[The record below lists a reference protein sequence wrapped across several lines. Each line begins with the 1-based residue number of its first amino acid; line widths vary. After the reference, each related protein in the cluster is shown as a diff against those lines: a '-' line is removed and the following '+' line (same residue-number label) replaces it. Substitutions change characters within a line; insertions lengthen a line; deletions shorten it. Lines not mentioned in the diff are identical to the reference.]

1 MFFGWLKNC
10 YRIAEAATT
19 LEIVFKDVA
28 KAYQV
33 NLQKP
38 DLIARALI
46 EKVWDT
52 NKPLFSGKLG
62 TRPHKLTVCI
72 CALAHAA
79 EETDVESGK
88 FRLIVQSVERFAAD
102 LQHNGFAYDFKPVDH
117 SMQEKA
123 FSVFQHKM
131 QEFDA
136 LMSTTGLD
144 EIYRHFSEQGI

>member
-10 YRIAEAATT
+10 YRMAEAAST

-28 KAYQV
+28 QAYQV

-38 DLIARALI
+38 DLIAREFI

-62 TRPHKLTVCI
+62 ARPHKLTVCI
-72 CALAHAA
+72 YALAHAA
-79 EETDVESGK
+79 EGTDVGGGL

-123 FSVFQHKM
+123 FSVIQHKM

-136 LMSTTGLD
+136 LMTATGLD
-144 EIYRHFSEQGI
+144 ESYRHFSKRGI